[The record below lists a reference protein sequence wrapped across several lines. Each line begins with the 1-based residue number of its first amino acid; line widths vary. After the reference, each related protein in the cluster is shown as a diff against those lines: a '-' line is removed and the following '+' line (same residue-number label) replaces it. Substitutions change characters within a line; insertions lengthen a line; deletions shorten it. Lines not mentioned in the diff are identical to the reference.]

1 MNEYQQALVRIIELE
16 DRNAELLE
24 ALKLIRTV
32 SGMPYPIRK
41 SWLKHY
47 AGKSI
52 RKAGENSHAYA

>member
-32 SGMPYPIRK
+32 SGMPYPISK

-47 AGKSI
+47 AGEAI
-52 RKAGENSHAYA
+52 RKGDGDAH